1 MARILGLRTYRVIS
15 ALVLREMSTTYGR
28 SAGGYLW
35 AIAEPVAGVVLLTAV
50 FSLVLRS
57 PPIGTSFALFYAT
70 GVIPFTMY
78 MTISGKTSQAVKFS
92 KQLLVYPR
100 VTFFDAVVARF
111 ILNGLT
117 QVLVG
122 CILMTYLLATSDT
135 RMVLDFNAMG
145 LAVLLSLL
153 LGLGIGSLNCL
164 LFSIVPTWA
173 RFWAILNRPL
183 FIISGIFFIFDNVP
197 DAFAKYL
204 WFNPLIHVVGLMRQ
218 GVYPTY
224 VGEYISVTYV
234 CIVSGVSGVIG
245 LFFLR
250 RYHKKILNEL

>member
-1 MARILGLRTYRVIS
+1 MAKTFGLRTYRVIS

-35 AIAEPVAGVVLLTAV
+35 AVAEPVAGVVLLTAV

-57 PPIGTSFALFYAT
+57 PPLGTSFAMFYAT

-78 MTISGKTSQAVKFS
+78 QSISGKIAQSVRFS
-92 KQLLVYPR
+92 RQLLIYPR
-100 VTFFDAVVARF
+100 VTFLDAVIARF

-117 QVLVG
+117 QVLVAF
-122 CILMTYLLATSDT
+122 ILLSFLLATSET
-135 RMVLDFNAMG
+135 RTVLDFNAMG

-153 LGLGIGSLNCL
+153 LGAGVGALNCF
-164 LFSIVPTWA
+164 LFSITPTWG
-173 RFWAILNRPL
+173 RIWAVLNRPM
-183 FIISGIFFIFDNVP
+183 FIMSGIIFIFDQVP
-197 DAFAKYL
+197 EAFAKYL
-204 WFNPLIHVVGLMRQ
+204 WFNPLIHVVGLMRK

-224 VGEYISVTYV
+224 AAEYVSVSYV
-234 CIVSGVSGVIG
+234 CLFAGTTGVFG